1 MGEAVHV
8 PHDLPPPSGTGDA
21 AGAGLPCLQD
31 PGRLRLSQISKKNP
45 PKLVLV
51 ASSASEGSKKKLFT
65 KCEFYE
71 IKAVQLNMSAEELG
85 SLLGKSFAPV
95 TLGIMDEGFASEI
108 IKAIG
113 EEI

>member
-1 MGEAVHV
+1 MNEV
-8 PHDLPPPSGTGDA
+8 
-21 AGAGLPCLQD
+21 
-31 PGRLRLSQISKKNP
+31 RLRGMLGFAMRAGKLTIGTELVCTAMANKKNA
-45 PKLVLV
+45 PKVVLV
-51 ASSASEGSKKKLFT
+51 ASDASDGTKKKVFT

-95 TLGIMDEGFASEI
+95 TVGVMDGGFAEQI
-108 IKAIG
+108 LKAIG

>member
-1 MGEAVHV
+1 MNEI
-8 PHDLPPPSGTGDA
+8 
-21 AGAGLPCLQD
+21 
-31 PGRLRLSQISKKNP
+31 RLRGMLGFAMRAGKLSIGTELVCTAMANKKNA
-45 PKLVLV
+45 PKVVLV
-51 ASSASEGSKKKLFT
+51 VSDASDGTKKKVFT

-95 TLGIMDEGFASEI
+95 TVGVMDGGFAMEI
-108 IKAIG
+108 LKAIG

>member
-1 MGEAVHV
+1 MNE
-8 PHDLPPPSGTGDA
+8 T
-21 AGAGLPCLQD
+21 
-31 PGRLRLSQISKKNP
+31 RLRGMLGFAMRAGKISIGTELVCTAMASKKNP

-51 ASSASEGSKKKLFT
+51 ASSASEGSKKKVFT

-95 TLGIMDEGFASEI
+95 TIGVMDEGFAEQI
-108 IKAIG
+108 IKALG

>member
-1 MGEAVHV
+1 MNEI
-8 PHDLPPPSGTGDA
+8 
-21 AGAGLPCLQD
+21 
-31 PGRLRLSQISKKNP
+31 RLRGMLGFAMRAGKLSIGTELVCTAMANKKNA
-45 PKLVLV
+45 PKVVLV
-51 ASSASEGSKKKLFT
+51 VSNASDGTKKKVFT

-95 TLGIMDEGFASEI
+95 TVGVMDEGFAREI

>member
-1 MGEAVHV
+1 MNE
-8 PHDLPPPSGTGDA
+8 T
-21 AGAGLPCLQD
+21 
-31 PGRLRLSQISKKNP
+31 RLRGMLGFAMRAGKISIGTELVCTAMASKKNP

-51 ASSASEGSKKKLFT
+51 ASSASEGSKKKVFT

-85 SLLGKSFAPV
+85 SLLGKNFAPV

>member
-1 MGEAVHV
+1 MNE
-8 PHDLPPPSGTGDA
+8 T
-21 AGAGLPCLQD
+21 
-31 PGRLRLSQISKKNP
+31 RLRGMLGFAMRAGKISIGTELVCTAMASKKNP

-51 ASSASEGSKKKLFT
+51 ASSASEGSKKKVFT